1 MKYCPQFRIEFE
13 QGKVYEFDEERN
25 AYLFHSCKAS
35 YTKREW
41 NDLIKKLEDYDKLF
55 DKE

>member
-13 QGKVYEFDEERN
+13 QGKAYEFDEERN
-25 AYLFHSCKAS
+25 AYLLHSCKAS